1 VLRRGRVVRHLPTS
15 EATEV
20 LLGSLMVGREVA
32 PQPGVV
38 HTARSRSGVVLGV
51 RDLVVEES
59 ERRVVDGITLSL
71 GAGEIVGIAGVE
83 GNGQLEF
90 AEAIHG
96 LRRPTTGCVELA
108 GRDVTAWSTVQR
120 RLAGLRYIS
129 PDRQREGLVL
139 DFDVT
144 ENMLIGNARLMR
156 RGMLLDRAA
165 AQARADEVARSFR
178 IKAYARNARMR
189 DYSGGTQQKFLA
201 GRESAKGA
209 IALIAFAP
217 TRGVDIGAA
226 RTIYE
231 HFRELQTCGA
241 GILLISYDLD
251 EIRLL
256 ASRIIV
262 FNKGRI
268 AGELSAAQ
276 ADDEALGRL
285 MGGAAA

>member
-1 VLRRGRVVRHLPTS
+1 
-15 EATEV
+15 
-20 LLGSLMVGREVA
+20 
-32 PQPGVV
+32 
-38 HTARSRSGVVLGV
+38 
-51 RDLVVEES
+51 
-59 ERRVVDGITLSL
+59 
-71 GAGEIVGIAGVE
+71 
-83 GNGQLEF
+83 
-90 AEAIHG
+90 
-96 LRRPTTGCVELA
+96 
-108 GRDVTAWSTVQR
+108 VQR
-120 RLAGLRYIS
+120 RRAGLRYIS

-165 AQARADEVARSFR
+165 AQARADAVARSFR

-201 GRESAKGA
+201 GRESAEGA

-226 RTIYE
+226 RIIYE
-231 HFRELQTCGA
+231 HFRQLQASDA